1 MDLKIKLVFLN
12 LYKIIYMRKLSLLLP
27 IFFLL
32 VSCQNTS
39 VDDIDLA
46 EDIPQNIT
54 SLSQMTSSLLDVY
67 FLSINIY
74 DGQNNKREDEDKDED
89 KDGKEICFEFVLP
102 VSFNMPDGSVITID
116 SKEDWKVLYNW
127 YKENKDSD
135 DKPEI
140 ILPFNV
146 IIDDE
151 EITISNEEEFQR
163 LLDFID
169 NECKEESD
177 EKNEEC
183 FEFVLPVSF
192 DMPDGSVLTIETE
205 DDWKKL
211 ERWYRENENTSEVP
225 EIIFPV
231 QVIYKDETLTINNVE
246 ELQELLEDCKED

>member
-12 LYKIIYMRKLSLLLP
+12 LYKIIYMKKLSLLLP
-27 IFFLL
+27 IFFLFI
-32 VSCQNTS
+32 SCQNTS

-46 EDIPQNIT
+46 EDIPENIT

-102 VSFNMPDGSVITID
+102 VSFNMPDGSIITID
-116 SKEDWKVLYNW
+116 SKENWKVLYDW
-127 YKENKDSD
+127 YKENEDSD
-135 DKPEI
+135 YKPEI
-140 ILPFNV
+140 ILPFDV

-151 EITISNEEEFQR
+151 KITISNEEEFQR

-169 NECKEESD
+169 NECKEESY

-183 FEFVLPVSF
+183 YEFVLPVSF
-192 DMPDGSVLTIETE
+192 NMPDGSVLTIETE
-205 DDWKKL
+205 EDWEEVEKYTRIMITTL
-211 ERWYRENENTSEVP
+211 EIYLQFLS
-225 EIIFPV
+225 II
-231 QVIYKDETLTINNVE
+231 Y
-246 ELQELLEDCKED
+246 LLGLS